1 MWADQT
7 GKLEFLSRGKFT
19 QTFKLC
25 SLTLKNV
32 QCCWKMFGIMQCF
45 FRNLQSR
52 KHRGEGHLPRTLKC
66 PGTSLPSD
74 GGFNYTQSDFVVSRL
89 VLFMQPQTSCNLILL
104 ASLRCNLRLEAI
116 YAVTGS
122 FDIARSH
129 GAGGGHSDRILSLC
143 VSVNSFS
150 IRRFWG
156 KGRRDCEK

>member
-7 GKLEFLSRGKFT
+7 GKLKFLSRGKFT

-32 QCCWKMFGIMQCF
+32 QCCWKMFGIMQYF
-45 FRNLQSR
+45 FRDLRSR
-52 KHRGEGHLPRTLKC
+52 RPRGEGHLPGTLKC

-74 GGFNYTQSDFVVSRL
+74 GGFNYTQSDFVISRL

-104 ASLRCNLRLEAI
+104 ASLRCNLRFGAI

-129 GAGGGHSDRILSLC
+129 GAGGGHSDLILSLRLC
-143 VSVNSFS
+143 Q
-150 IRRFWG
+150 
-156 KGRRDCEK
+156 

>member
-1 MWADQT
+1 
-7 GKLEFLSRGKFT
+7 
-19 QTFKLC
+19 
-25 SLTLKNV
+25 
-32 QCCWKMFGIMQCF
+32 MFGIMQYF
-45 FRNLQSR
+45 FRDLRSR
-52 KHRGEGHLPRTLKC
+52 RPRGEGHLPGTLKC

-74 GGFNYTQSDFVVSRL
+74 GGFNYTQSDFVISRL

-104 ASLRCNLRLEAI
+104 ASLRCNLRFGAI

-129 GAGGGHSDRILSLC
+129 GAGGGHSDLILCLC

-156 KGRRDCEK
+156 KGRRDCEKERERRDRKHITVSLFPPPLKSQISPSP

>member
-1 MWADQT
+1 
-7 GKLEFLSRGKFT
+7 
-19 QTFKLC
+19 
-25 SLTLKNV
+25 
-32 QCCWKMFGIMQCF
+32 MFGIMQCF
-45 FRNLQSR
+45 FRDLQSR

-122 FDIARSH
+122 FDIARSN